1 MPEIKSMD
9 SNIKSLKGMK
19 VDDINN
25 KLFPQFQI
33 KTKFLKPAVKSKIS
47 NLVTDIKKELMK

>member
-1 MPEIKSMD
+1 MD